1 MFETLTPFGWFLFIL
16 LLIWSF
22 IWKGIALWRCAKK
35 NHSTWFVII
44 LIINTLGILEI
55 IYLMI
60 HHREIKKEIDSK
72 NNKNKKTTSVRS
84 RRRRKR

>member
-35 NHSTWFVII
+35 DHDVWFVVI

-60 HHREIKKEIDSK
+60 HHREIKKEIKDK
-72 NNKNKKTTSVRS
+72 NNKGKKTTSVRS
-84 RRRRKR
+84 RRRKKR